1 MHGVEL
7 DLFSKVEPILLL
19 CCPVAKFKG
28 KAGLWSSDW
37 VLQLVEEFSH
47 YVGLLCGCSEGKLS
61 ALFGVIIVS
70 FAEHG
75 ADSGSIVGKKG
86 MRELNNLFCSINYD
100 VHSSSISR
108 DRNKARAQR
117 DYL

>member
-37 VLQLVEEFSH
+37 VLQLFEEFSH